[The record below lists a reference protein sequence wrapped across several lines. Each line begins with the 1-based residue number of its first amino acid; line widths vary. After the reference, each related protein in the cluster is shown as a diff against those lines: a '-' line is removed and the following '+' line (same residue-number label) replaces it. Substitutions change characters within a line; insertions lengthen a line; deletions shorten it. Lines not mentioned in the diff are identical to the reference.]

1 MRILIAEDDSFS
13 RLLLESILKN
23 SGHEVVVT
31 TDGSQALEVF
41 AGNDPP
47 LMAIFDVLMPEING
61 LELCRRIRRMPL
73 RAQPYI
79 IFLTAKQAKADI
91 LAGIEAGANDYLT
104 KPLNRDELG
113 VRVRV
118 GINTCTQII
127 ERQTAE
133 AELSRQKKQFESII
147 GSLSE
152 AVWSIAPDGSG
163 AVYISP
169 AGNQIY
175 GRPVEDIYK
184 NPKLWF
190 EVVHPEDKPIVRSF
204 AKKIRDEGEAQ
215 VEYRL
220 FRGDSEL
227 CWVYSRARMFYDQ
240 AKNPVRIDGISVD
253 ITERKRLE
261 EQLRQAQKLEA
272 VGQLAAGIAHEI
284 NTPLQYVG
292 DNTRFLKDSLGDLTD
307 LIGSYQSLLAACQA
321 NRVSPEIVEQT
332 ANAARVAD
340 VDFLLREIPAA
351 LDQSLEGLGRVT
363 QIVQSIKD
371 FAHPGS
377 SRMCHADLNKAIES
391 TITVARNEWRYVADL
406 ETNFDREL
414 PFIKCVVGEINQ
426 VVLNLIVNAAHA
438 IADKTRGA
446 TAGEKGKITIST
458 VYKPGCA
465 CAPIHEESDKAAAGS
480 IEIII
485 SDTGSGIP
493 PLIREKIFDPFFT
506 TKTVGKGTGQGLA
519 IAHSVVAKHRGTLS
533 FTSETGRGTTFVI
546 QLPLIN

>member
-1 MRILIAEDDSFS
+1 
-13 RLLLESILKN
+13 
-23 SGHEVVVT
+23 
-31 TDGSQALEVF
+31 
-41 AGNDPP
+41 
-47 LMAIFDVLMPEING
+47 MP
-61 LELCRRIRRMPL
+61 
-73 RAQPYI
+73 PYI

-175 GRPVEDIYK
+175 GRPVEDIYN
-184 NPKLWF
+184 NPRLWF
-190 EVVHPEDKPIVRSF
+190 EVVHPEDKQIARDFVR
-204 AKKIRDEGEAQ
+204 KIRDEGEAQ

-220 FRGDSEL
+220 FRGDSRL

-240 AKNPVRIDGISVD
+240 DKIPVLIDGISVD

-292 DNTRFLKDSLGDLTD
+292 DNTKFLKDSLADLTS
-307 LIGSYQSLLAACQA
+307 LIGNYQNLLEACRT
-321 NRVSPEIVEQT
+321 NTVSPEIIEQT
-332 ANAARVAD
+332 ASAERAAD
-340 VDFLLREIPAA
+340 VDFLLREVPAA

-377 SRMCHADLNKAIES
+377 SRMSHADLNKAIES
-391 TITVARNEWRYVADL
+391 TIIVARNEWRYVADL
-406 ETNFDREL
+406 ETDFDPEL
-414 PFIKCVVGEINQ
+414 PFLKCVIGEINQ

-438 IADKTRGA
+438 IADAPGN
-446 TAGEKGKITIST
+446 KGKITIST

-465 CAPIHEESDKAAAGS
+465 CAPVHEEPNTAPPAGAV
-480 IEIII
+480 EIIV
-485 SDTGSGIP
+485 SDTGGGIP
-493 PLIREKIFDPFFT
+493 PQIREKIFDPFYT

-519 IAHSVVAKHRGTLS
+519 IAHSVVAKHRGTLT
-533 FTSETGRGTTFVI
+533 FTSEIGRGTTFVV
-546 QLPLIN
+546 QLPLTN